1 MDRTY
6 DIFEKFPDG
15 CSIWRACVSGQSEVE
30 RKIQELTE
38 HSRNEFFAIDLRTQ
52 ERLRYNSPPR
62 KWYETAKRSRCI
74 A

>member
-52 ERLRYNSPPR
+52 ERLRYNLPAR
-62 KWYETAKRSRCI
+62 KWYETTKRYTC
-74 A
+74 AA